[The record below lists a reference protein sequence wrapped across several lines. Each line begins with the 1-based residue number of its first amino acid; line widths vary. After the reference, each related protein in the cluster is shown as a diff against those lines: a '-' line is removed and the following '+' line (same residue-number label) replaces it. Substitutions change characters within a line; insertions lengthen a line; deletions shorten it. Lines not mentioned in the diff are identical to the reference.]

1 MIRSTLIAFSVLAS
15 APALAGEPVV
25 LRERLSVDGAQIT
38 LGDLFENAGEAST
51 TPIARAPAPG
61 ARASLDVAYVRRMA
75 AQHDLDWAN
84 AGYLRR
90 VTVSRTSRVITGE
103 TLTDILEGELMMTEG
118 RRHEVRLANSAL
130 MLHAPVDSIGGL
142 EVLSLN
148 FDQRSGL
155 IAVEVRPY
163 SDADVVRVTGRA
175 YATMDIPVLARPVS
189 AGEVLDADDI
199 DWIAVRADRIRPDAV
214 TDPESIIGS
223 ETRRALRANEPL
235 RGYDL
240 QEPVVI
246 SRGEIIALT
255 FQAPGIQLSVRAR
268 ALEDAAEGELARF
281 VNLQSN
287 RTVEALVEG
296 PGRANVGFSAASF

>member
-1 MIRSTLIAFSVLAS
+1 MIRSTLIALTVLAS

-25 LRERLSVDGAQIT
+25 LRERLNVDGAQIT
-38 LGDLFENAGEAST
+38 LGDLFENAGAAAE

-61 ARASLDVAYVRRMA
+61 ARTSLDVSYVQRMA
-75 AQHDLDWAN
+75 AQNNLDWAN

-90 VTVSRTSRVITGE
+90 VTVSRNSRVISGE

-118 RRHEVRLANSAL
+118 RRHEVRLSNTAL
-130 MLHAPVDSIGGL
+130 MLHAPVDSLGGL

-148 FDQRSGL
+148 FDPRSGL
-155 IAVEVRPY
+155 IAVEVQPY
-163 SDADVVRVTGRA
+163 SDADIVRVTGRA
-175 YATMDIPVLARPVS
+175 YATMDIPVLARPVP
-189 AGEVLDADDI
+189 AGEVIDADDI
-199 DWIAVRADRIRPDAV
+199 DWIAVRADRVRPDAI